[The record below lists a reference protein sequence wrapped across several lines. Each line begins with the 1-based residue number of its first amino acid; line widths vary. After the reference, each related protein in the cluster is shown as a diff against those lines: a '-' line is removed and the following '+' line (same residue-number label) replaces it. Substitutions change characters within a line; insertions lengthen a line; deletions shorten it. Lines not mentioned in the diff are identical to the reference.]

1 MLSDVAVRQL
11 DELRHGLTSMTPGEL
26 LDATRRALLMVY
38 SPQQAAIWLNAHAS
52 GDPVMVAHKAL
63 RLCGVSEPTGAVGDG
78 TSSGGSSPSRHAV
91 PEVDED
97 PRALVHMHGVGPGRG
112 HAPVRRGVVEPTP
125 GPGHRDLEAQRTVTA
140 AVRALFSCQKADE
153 VRTVLLEAVAQL
165 GGQVVRA
172 EDVTEPLIPLEL
184 SLGTGPALLAVADP
198 RYPESIEQL
207 QTHLPQLVE
216 DARGVLD
223 RLEHHNQLASAAER
237 DCLTGLLNRR
247 AYERFAGRV
256 SPGDVLVL
264 IDLDGFKQVNDVHG
278 HVVGD
283 QVLRL
288 FGAVLSEEMRISEHA
303 VRLGGDEFLLVLED
317 PAEGGVAQ
325 VLERLRIAWERRRP
339 LPVAFSV
346 GVAGITGSIDRALE
360 AADRD
365 LYEVKRAGQVE
376 GPAPSVG

>member
-1 MLSDVAVRQL
+1 MLSDVATRQL
-11 DELRHGLTSMTPGEL
+11 DELRHGLASMTPTEL

-52 GDPVMVAHKAL
+52 GDRLMVAYKAL
-63 RLCGVSEPTGAVGDG
+63 RLCGVSDPAGAVVPGI
-78 TSSGGSSPSRHAV
+78 TSLGSSPSCDAV
-91 PEVDED
+91 NGILDD
-97 PRALVHMHGVGPGRG
+97 PRAPVQTQGVGPGRG
-112 HAPVRRGVVEPTP
+112 DVPVRRWVAEPTP
-125 GPGHRDLEAQRTVTA
+125 GPSHRDLEAQRAVTA
-140 AVRALFSCQKADE
+140 AVRALFSCRQADE

-165 GGQVVRA
+165 GGQVIRA
-172 EDVTEPLIPLEL
+172 EDVTDPLIPLEL

-198 RYPESIEQL
+198 QRPESVEQL
-207 QTHLPQLVE
+207 RAHLPQLVE

-256 SPGDVLVL
+256 ASGDVLVL
-264 IDLDGFKQVNDVHG
+264 IDLDGFKQVNDEHG
-278 HVVGD
+278 HIVGD

-303 VRLGGDEFLLVLED
+303 MRLGGDEFLLVLED

-339 LPVAFSV
+339 LPVTFSA
-346 GVAGITGSIDRALE
+346 GVAAISGSIDRALG

-365 LYEVKRAGQVE
+365 LYEAKRAG
-376 GPAPSVG
+376 